1 MGNRRNGHCSAS
13 GAGSGGPQSCL
24 QASEGLSRGK
34 GTELAVWPQGVKTAP
49 TRRSRYRE
57 ISRRNRWDS
66 CSRGYE
72 GRSTQG
78 GVRLLAWRWGG
89 GCQAERE
96 TPRGFKAPIRE
107 ELTLAGFSRPGS
119 QMTRG
124 GSEVKAGVGRGRQLR
139 IVNEPPPARQ
149 NCHPEYAQQGQSFYL
164 FCTEQRSEGF

>member
-1 MGNRRNGHCSAS
+1 MASRGQAGTNQEKSLQGDFKKEQMGLLQQRLRGKVH
-13 GAGSGGPQSCL
+13 SGG
-24 QASEGLSRGK
+24 SEAAG
-34 GTELAVWPQGVKTAP
+34 LAV
-49 TRRSRYRE
+49 
-57 ISRRNRWDS
+57 
-66 CSRGYE
+66 
-72 GRSTQG
+72 
-78 GVRLLAWRWGG
+78 GG